1 MTTAATNNQAFFGS
15 GTLILRDTNIANV
28 TPTFLGVLQDIT
40 IDLTS
45 KNVDLVGQQRFPVDT
60 ASGPLTIKGKAKSAI
75 IKATLPNLLFG
86 STISVG
92 GGSLLETG
100 VNGAGEIGTIPASST
115 YTITVANAMTFLNDQ
130 GVCFSAN
137 GAQLQLVASSPTQ
150 GQYSVVN
157 STGVYTFAAADASA
171 GVFIYY
177 SYTSSTSGQ
186 GFTQSNTL
194 MGSVTPNFEM
204 FFQNSSSFQGNANAA
219 TLHLYAC
226 KADKLSLNFSN
237 EKWMI
242 PDFEFSAY
250 QAASGKVFDWNST
263 N

>member
-1 MTTAATNNQAFFGS
+1 MTSAATNNQAFFGS

-40 IDLTS
+40 IDIDS
-45 KNVDLVGQQRFPVDT
+45 KNVDLVGQSRFPVDT

-86 STISVG
+86 STITVG
-92 GGSLLETG
+92 GGSQLETG
-100 VNGAGEIGTIPASST
+100 VGGAGETGTIPGT
-115 YTITVANAMTFLNDQ
+115 GPYTVTVANAATFLNDQ
-130 GVCFSAN
+130 GVYYQAT
-137 GAQLQLVASSPTQ
+137 GAQLQLVATGPTQ
-150 GQYSVVN
+150 GQYSV
-157 STGVYTFAAADASA
+157 SSAGVYTFAAADSGL

-177 SYTSSTSGQ
+177 SYTSATLGQ

-204 FFQNSSSFQGNANAA
+204 FFQNSSSFQGNGNVA
-219 TLHLYAC
+219 TLRLYAC
-226 KADKLSLNFSN
+226 KADKLSLNFTN
-237 EKWMI
+237 DKWMI

-250 QAASGKVFDWNST
+250 AAPSGKVFDWNST